1 MTLRDRY
8 ARALSAALARE
19 TPEAPG
25 VSAWEKLQNGA
36 QFAVK
41 VHGRRRQVILAR
53 QHTPVG
59 FPTEEATFC
68 RHFEVPTFARRQDL
82 GRAADG
88 WYKVAYTWEVSGA
101 ASAEATQQELA
112 PAADGDLPQ
121 FAPGEA
127 KAPAGSDVTQLLAEG
142 ERLPEGL

>member
-19 TPEAPG
+19 TPEQPG

-68 RHFEVPTFARRQDL
+68 RHFEVPSFARRQDL

-88 WYKVAYTWEVSGA
+88 WYKVAYTWEITEGA
-101 ASAEATQQELA
+101 PVEAEQ
-112 PAADGDLPQ
+112 
-121 FAPGEA
+121 
-127 KAPAGSDVTQLLAEG
+127 AGLGLDAGHATQLLAEG
-142 ERLPEGL
+142 EALPEGL